1 MMKKNIMI
9 VACMF
14 TALLQGME
22 EDLKI
27 VSFVVDKTTVQLV
40 KGSLDNADGYVSV
53 MVVGRKAQQKLQR
66 PDFSGNEYLG
76 GLCEVKDNV
85 LYVKNRDADSASDD
99 DGYKPF
105 GTRNRKLWKDAQCK
119 PLQRTNIL
127 TIVEPHIKIFY
138 CADTGKSVY
147 SYFVEKKHSARDN
160 YYFDNSYYGNKAID
174 EAKEDLAMCYHKA
187 LAVASKKIGDMRDKK
202 VALSALSTEVGFPRA
217 EAAPVAV
224 KSVVEFIKNNRG
236 LYSLVQLYV
245 KKRSEFT
252 VYETLLRNSLAAE
265 QR

>member
-1 MMKKNIMI
+1 MSN
-9 VACMF
+9 
-14 TALLQGME
+14 
-22 EDLKI
+22 
-27 VSFVVDKTTVQLV
+27 
-40 KGSLDNADGYVSV
+40 
-53 MVVGRKAQQKLQR
+53 
-66 PDFSGNEYLG
+66 
-76 GLCEVKDNV
+76 
-85 LYVKNRDADSASDD
+85 
-99 DGYKPF
+99 
-105 GTRNRKLWKDAQCK
+105 
-119 PLQRTNIL
+119 TNGEI
-127 TIVEPHIKIFY
+127 EW
-138 CADTGKSVY
+138 
-147 SYFVEKKHSARDN
+147 N
-160 YYFDNSYYGNKAID
+160 GNKAID